1 MEEKIISN
9 ITLSKWVALHR
20 LGLLPEEEEQRLSRW
35 LAADSE
41 RQRLFDSLLK
51 EEIVITSGGIS
62 AEETWADFLKKYPI
76 LRKKRTIMPTMVAI
90 ACSIALIVSIG
101 VWWSLERKAVDP
113 LHIQEKI
120 RLVLEDGSIFSPDSA
135 TMTLSAQQK
144 KYTVNMTEEGM
155 DYSLGQTE
163 EPLGQTTY
171 HTVVVPPHRVYT
183 IRLSDNTL
191 VQLNSGTTLRYPV
204 YLSQESREVWLDGEA
219 LFEVTQNNEKPFI
232 VHTEG
237 TTITV
242 LGTIFNVNAYK
253 AEELVKTTLMSG
265 SVKVDNGTHSMVI
278 EPGEQAVT
286 KPGDLTIQVEKAD
299 MQSVTA
305 WTRDMFY
312 FNEIPLE
319 EIMEGLARWYAVEV
333 VFKNE
338 ALKERR
344 FSVEVSRHATFEK
357 MIEILEETQLI
368 TLRKEGNK
376 VYIH

>member
-1 MEEKIISN
+1 
-9 ITLSKWVALHR
+9 
-20 LGLLPEEEEQRLSRW
+20 
-35 LAADSE
+35 
-41 RQRLFDSLLK
+41 
-51 EEIVITSGGIS
+51 
-62 AEETWADFLKKYPI
+62 
-76 LRKKRTIMPTMVAI
+76 
-90 ACSIALIVSIG
+90 
-101 VWWSLERKAVDP
+101 
-113 LHIQEKI
+113 
-120 RLVLEDGSIFSPDSA
+120 
-135 TMTLSAQQK
+135 
-144 KYTVNMTEEGM
+144 
-155 DYSLGQTE
+155 
-163 EPLGQTTY
+163 
-171 HTVVVPPHRVYT
+171 
-183 IRLSDNTL
+183 
-191 VQLNSGTTLRYPV
+191 
-204 YLSQESREVWLDGEA
+204 
-219 LFEVTQNNEKPFI
+219 
-232 VHTEG
+232 
-237 TTITV
+237 
-242 LGTIFNVNAYK
+242 
-253 AEELVKTTLMSG
+253 
-265 SVKVDNGTHSMVI
+265 MVI